1 MPSEPADT
9 DQSPFGTLAQSPE
22 EQSRAAAVSS
32 KFGVTVPGFEIEGE
46 LGRGGMGVVFKAKQT
61 GLNRLVALKMVLAGS
76 YSDAATRSRFLLEA
90 ESVAALEHPNIVK
103 VFSFGEHDGHPFLAM
118 EFLPAGSLADRVKAK
133 GPLPPRE
140 ATALIAK
147 LAGAVAH
154 AHSRGVV
161 HRDMK
166 PANVLLT
173 AEGDPRLTDF
183 GLAKVGR
190 SDISMTGQVLGT
202 PAYMAPEQAAGK
214 VHEVGTPADV
224 YALGAVLYDLLTG
237 HPPFAGNSA
246 AATLHMV
253 LVTEPSRPRT
263 LRPGLPRDLET
274 ICLKCLEK
282 DPNKRYPTAQ
292 AVADDLNRFLAS
304 EPISARP
311 AGSVERAVKWVKRN
325 KGLSVGLAV
334 ASLALVL
341 GTIASIGFALWAM
354 DEAERATRKARAEHE
369 AREQVARS
377 EKKALTALEV
387 AQAERLKADRG
398 QAELEFSR
406 AMTSCEEGRLRQGLG
421 MFVRV
426 VELAEANAAAEELD
440 GAKEKEFDRELARVA
455 RLNLAAWERQLPP
468 TARSFPHKSHQLTAA
483 IVPGGK
489 LMVTAGY
496 QHQVS
501 LWDLATGT
509 ILQSYNSP
517 RTFSLS
523 GIQPS
528 FWSVAVNT
536 NGTLIAAGSSTGQ
549 IVVWDKDSPQFR
561 HAFEA
566 RASVE
571 DAKAKGRMITL
582 GQDIFSVSF
591 APDGTLWATDGESG
605 IQQWDLAA
613 KPQPK
618 MVTRLVLPGATR
630 GGPIANVMA
639 LTSDGT
645 LAYTGDRAG
654 QIQEWN
660 LRTKM
665 PGRAFQAPGW
675 VQDLAV
681 SPDGKYLAATGPSGK
696 IRLFALSE
704 NKPPTDL
711 DLFGAGG
718 NGLAFA
724 PNQPI
729 LVSTEG
735 DGNIRFWHR
744 ETGQPVGAPLRV
756 PGDPRPVRFQP
767 GADQFVFP
775 AGGMVWLSSIPNPG
789 KLVARVPGDR
799 IRGLGFSPNG
809 DRIALASGYSVQ
821 VLDAA
826 TLQLLQPPA
835 ATPELLRGLKCGG
848 DPKQPSIVRGY
859 INAFDRMELPTMAAP
874 EIHRSINVGAVRQ
887 IEFSIDGK
895 SFYLLGDAVVVR
907 HDTKT
912 LDLIRAERP
921 VKDLPPGIGFKCMA
935 IHPKGDELAVV
946 HGQKVAFIDP
956 EKLQIRRPGWAAGDE
971 VRAIAYTSD
980 GKGALVGRR
989 DNMAELLDAVTGR
1002 PLVRPMPHERALT
1015 AVETSPDGK
1024 LFVTGSRDET
1034 ARFWDSRTGLPI
1046 GPPLRHASEVL
1057 YLRLDPRGNRL
1068 LTGTGDGT
1076 AMLWELP
1083 PSPTEGTLAELRARF
1098 GVSAK

>member
-1 MPSEPADT
+1 
-9 DQSPFGTLAQSPE
+9 
-22 EQSRAAAVSS
+22 
-32 KFGVTVPGFEIEGE
+32 
-46 LGRGGMGVVFKAKQT
+46 
-61 GLNRLVALKMVLAGS
+61 MVLAGG

-90 ESVAALEHPNIVK
+90 ESVAALNYPNIVK
-103 VFSFGEHDGHPFLAM
+103 VFSFSEHDGHPFLAM
-118 EFLPAGSLADRVKAK
+118 EYLPAGSLADRVKTK
-133 GPLPPRE
+133 GPLRLMKQPPLSR
-140 ATALIAK
+140 K
-147 LAGAVAH
+147 LAAAVAH

-161 HRDMK
+161 HRDIK

-224 YALGAVLYDLLTG
+224 YAIGAVLYDLLTG

-282 DPNKRYPTAQ
+282 DPGKRYPTAQ
-292 AVADDLNRFLAS
+292 AVADDLNRFLAG

-311 AGSVERAVKWVKRN
+311 AGSVERAVKWVRRN
-325 KGLSVGLAV
+325 KGLSAGLAV
-334 ASLALVL
+334 AAMALVL

-354 DEAERATRKARAEHE
+354 DEADRANRKARAEYE
-369 AREQVARS
+369 AREQVGRS
-377 EKKALTALEV
+377 EKKALSALGE
-387 AQAERLKADRG
+387 AQSERLKADRR

-406 AMTSCEEGRLRQGLG
+406 AMTSCEEGRLQQGLG

-426 VELAEANAAAEELD
+426 VELAEANAAAEEPEASQS
-440 GAKEKEFDRELARVA
+440 AKDFDRELARVA
-455 RLNLAAWERQLPP
+455 RLNLATWERQLPP
-468 TARSFPHKSHQLTAA
+468 AARSFPHKSHQLTAA

-489 LMVTAGY
+489 QLVTAGY

-501 LWDLATGT
+501 LWDIATGT

-517 RTFSLS
+517 RVFSLS

-528 FWSVAVNT
+528 FWSVAVNQ

-571 DAKAKGRMITL
+571 DPRAKGRMNTL
-582 GQDIFSVSF
+582 GLDIFSVAF

-613 KPQPK
+613 KSQPK
-618 MVTRLVLPGATR
+618 LLTRLVLPEATR
-630 GGPIANVMA
+630 GAPIANVMA

-681 SPDGKYLAATGPSGK
+681 SPDGKYLAATGPYGK

-704 NKPPTDL
+704 KKPSTDL

-775 AGGMVWLSSIPNPG
+775 AGGTVWLSSIPNPG
-789 KLVARVPGDR
+789 KLVARIPGDR
-799 IRGLGFSPNG
+799 IRGLDFSPNG
-809 DRIALASGYSVQ
+809 DRIAFASGYSVQ
-821 VLDAA
+821 VLDPA
-826 TLQLLQPPA
+826 TLQLLQPPLT
-835 ATPELLRGLKCGG
+835 TPELLRSLKFGG

-859 INAFDRMELPTMAAP
+859 INAFDRMELPTLAVP
-874 EIHRSINVGAVRQ
+874 EIHRLINVGSLRQ

-907 HDTKT
+907 QDTKT

-921 VKDLPPGIGFKCMA
+921 VKDIPPGIGFKCMA

-946 HGQKVAFIDP
+946 YGQKIAFIDP

-971 VRAIAYTSD
+971 VRAIAYAFD
-980 GKGALVGRR
+980 GKGVLVGRR
-989 DNMAELLDAVTGR
+989 DNMAEFLDAVTGR

-1024 LFVTGSRDET
+1024 LLVTGSRDQT
-1034 ARFWDSRTGLPI
+1034 ARFWDSRTGLPVFHRCTSRF
-1046 GPPLRHASEVL
+1046 GGAV
-1057 YLRLDPRGNRL
+1057 LRLDPRGNRL
-1068 LTGTGDGT
+1068 LTGTGDGSVISGNSR
-1076 AMLWELP
+1076 LYRPKVRW
-1083 PSPTEGTLAELRARF
+1083 RNF
-1098 GVSAK
+1098 VSATASPKN